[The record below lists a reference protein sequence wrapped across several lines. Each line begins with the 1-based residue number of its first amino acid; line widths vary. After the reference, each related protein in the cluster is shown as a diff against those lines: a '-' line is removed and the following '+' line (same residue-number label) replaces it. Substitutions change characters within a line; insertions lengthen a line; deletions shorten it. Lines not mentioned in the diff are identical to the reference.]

1 MEIVEDAVELFSP
14 DMSVHQPDLE
24 IDNAVREEIWITGQG
39 DLEYEMAECCQPV
52 PGDMILGII
61 GENERVAV
69 HREDCLQVL
78 KADVYGRMMQLE
90 WLDSVQVTFPVNV
103 EIQAYDR
110 FGLLHD
116 ITGILMRERT
126 NVQSIS
132 TATDNKNNR
141 VSLKMVLEVAQ
152 LNRLLQTLERIERL
166 PNVLSARRSIAT
178 VG

>member
-1 MEIVEDAVELFSP
+1 MEI
-14 DMSVHQPDLE
+14 H
-24 IDNAVREEIWITGQG
+24 
-39 DLEYEMAECCQPV
+39 
-52 PGDMILGII
+52 
-61 GENERVAV
+61 
-69 HREDCLQVL
+69 
-78 KADVYGRMMQLE
+78 
-90 WLDSVQVTFPVNV
+90 
-103 EIQAYDR
+103 AYDR

-132 TATDNKNNR
+132 TATDTKDYR

-152 LNRLLQTLERIERL
+152 LNSLLQTLERIERL